1 MRILLH
7 KMAPKR
13 KREQSLERKI
23 KRPATNTDA
32 TPNSVFVSL
41 MHDMSSR
48 QQLESENSADYNL
61 LYTIG
66 ELDTTSPLQ
75 VPLLSGRGRYLWGTF
90 RGGVNHAARLHAKNL
105 EDLDMQLEGRSES
118 FRRERLHRL
127 FPTETW
133 VGRSEPAPEE
143 MLVLAQPLRTSED
156 GDRLTPLVLPPS
168 TSAGSSAESINAKQR
183 RLHGKYH

>member
-1 MRILLH
+1 
-7 KMAPKR
+7 MAPKR

-23 KRPATNTDA
+23 KRPATNADA

-48 QQLESENSADYNL
+48 RHLESENSADYNL

-66 ELDTTSPLQ
+66 ELDTTSPL
-75 VPLLSGRGRYLWGTF
+75 VDPLLGGRRRAFYAHF
-90 RGGVNHAARLHAKNL
+90 NGGVNLAERLHARSL
-105 EDLDMQLEGRSES
+105 EDLDMQLEGRSDG

-127 FPTETW
+127 FHHLH
-133 VGRSEPAPEE
+133 PAATPEE
-143 MLVLAQPLRTSED
+143 MLVSAQPIRMSHD
-156 GDRLTPLVLPPS
+156 RSRLTPLVLPPS
-168 TSAGSSAESINAKQR
+168 TSAGSRSGSSAESVKAKQR